1 MVPRLIAIKDGPDL
15 ILDKPILLVGRHQ
28 ECDVQI
34 PSRKI
39 SRKHCCIAQVDD
51 HLVVRDLYST
61 NGVKINGTK
70 VPEGILHHGDELTI
84 GNLQYR
90 VEWQLDSESETRRPN
105 DGIQAKP
112 PLPGPRGLPGPK
124 DWELSGAAPIAL
136 DEKSG
141 LPTLPAGSSSRSCCR
156 CRRKTSPGR
165 RDSAEIDM
173 RRFRYP
179 DRCPRCGSAAPV
191 ARWRLFRSDKIFY
204 CRYSFW
210 VEIPICEHCSRL
222 LPQLARGSW
231 AFGIAA
237 GTLIFAAL
245 AAYCWI
251 HSAML
256 WGGSR
261 SSGP

>member
-84 GNLQYR
+84 GNLLYR
-90 VEWQLDSESETRRPN
+90 VEWQTEPESENHRPS

-112 PLPGPRGLPGPK
+112 PLPGPHGSPAGP
-124 DWELSGAAPIAL
+124 APINWEIPSKMPVAL
-136 DEKSG
+136 DEQSG
-141 LPTLPAGSSSRSCCR
+141 EPLESDARPIMLPVPEKDNPT
-156 CRRKTSPGR
+156 KT
-165 RDSAEIDM
+165 
-173 RRFRYP
+173 
-179 DRCPRCGSAAPV
+179 
-191 ARWRLFRSDKIFY
+191 
-204 CRYSFW
+204 
-210 VEIPICEHCSRL
+210 
-222 LPQLARGSW
+222 
-231 AFGIAA
+231 
-237 GTLIFAAL
+237 
-245 AAYCWI
+245 
-251 HSAML
+251 
-256 WGGSR
+256 
-261 SSGP
+261 